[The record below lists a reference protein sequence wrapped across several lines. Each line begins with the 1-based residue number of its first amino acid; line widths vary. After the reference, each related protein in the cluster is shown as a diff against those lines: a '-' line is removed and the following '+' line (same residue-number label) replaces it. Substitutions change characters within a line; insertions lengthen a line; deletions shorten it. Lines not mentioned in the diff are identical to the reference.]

1 MAAVI
6 LEGSSPFLNSFP
18 KHIMRESAAS
28 PRGVLNLTE
37 EPGKETK
44 CMVNYVMGALR
55 NVTPTTA

>member
-6 LEGSSPFLNSFP
+6 LESSTSFHNSFS
-18 KHIMRESAAS
+18 KRIMRESAAS
-28 PRGVLNLTE
+28 PQGVLNLTE
-37 EPGKETK
+37 ETGKETK